1 MSSVTETGTVLDR
14 IVAQTRLD
22 LAVRKQLV
30 SRKAL
35 QERFIDHPAPIP
47 FSNLPRRETVT
58 VIAEVKRA
66 SPSKG
71 RFPVEVI
78 PADVA
83 RDYANG
89 GAAAISCL
97 TDGPFFEGSL
107 DDLKSVVRVA
117 SQLERP
123 VGVLRKDFIFD
134 PYQIDEARA
143 FGASCILLIVAC
155 LVDSVLRDLHA
166 YATSLGLSTLVEV
179 HNEHELERALT
190 LGASLIGINN
200 RDLKTLRIDLDVTNR
215 LARVVSSE
223 VVLVGESG
231 IHTVEHVQAM
241 ADVGI
246 DAILV
251 GESLIIQEDR
261 AEAVRALTGV
271 KKRRRG

>member
-215 LARVVSSE
+215 LAPVVSSE

-251 GESLIIQEDR
+251 GESLIVQRDR
-261 AEAVRALTGV
+261 AGAVRALTGV
-271 KKRRRG
+271 KKRRRD

>member
-1 MSSVTETGTVLDR
+1 MTETGTVLDR

-190 LGASLIGINN
+190 LGATLIGINN

-215 LARVVSSE
+215 LAPVVSSE